1 MLSEERQL
9 MKWVRIFLVGIFRG
23 GGVGGVAFHFV
34 EIFRFVA
41 MQSVFCLYLQNG
53 LEFFN
58 KFCSSDPSFN
68 RNILRPLYLKFKT
81 SAHAHIA
88 IAYN

>member
-1 MLSEERQL
+1 MGEN
-9 MKWVRIFLVGIFRG
+9 IPGGNFPG
-23 GGVGGVAFHFV
+23 GGGGGVAFHFV

>member
-1 MLSEERQL
+1 MGEN
-9 MKWVRIFLVGIFRG
+9 IPG
-23 GGVGGVAFHFV
+23 GNFPGGGGVAFHFV